1 MIVGILLAAGKG
13 TRFGSQKLLA
23 RLPGGDTVVE
33 ASARVLQGA
42 LTRVVAVTAAEN
54 AVAKALRACGCEV
67 VINPRAEEGM
77 GTSIAAGVAAMV
89 ATTMED
95 TEGWLIALGDMPY
108 VLPATMAKL
117 HTTLASEGGIVVPT
131 YQTKRGHPVGFH
143 GRFRAALVGLEGD
156 AGAKK
161 IVAAYHRE
169 VNFLAVNDS
178 GVIADI
184 DTPADMRG

>member
-23 RLPGGDTVVE
+23 RLPGGDTVAV
-33 ASARVLQGA
+33 ASAHVLQGA

-67 VINPRAEEGM
+67 VINPRADEGM
-77 GTSIAAGVAAMV
+77 GTSIAAGVAA
-89 ATTMED
+89 TMED

-117 HTTLASEGGIVVPT
+117 HTTLVRDGGIVVPT
-131 YQTKRGHPVGFH
+131 YQAKRGHPVGFH
-143 GRFRAALVGLEGD
+143 VRFRAALVGLEGD

-161 IVAAYHRE
+161 IVAAHHRE

>member
-33 ASARVLQGA
+33 TSARVLQGA

-67 VINPRAEEGM
+67 VINPRADEGM
-77 GTSIAAGVAAMV
+77 GTSIAAGVAATV
-89 ATTMED
+89 ATTGD

-117 HTTLASEGGIVVPT
+117 HTTLVRDGGIVVPT
-131 YQTKRGHPVGFH
+131 YQAKRGHPVGFH
-143 GRFRAALVGLEGD
+143 VRFRAALVGLEGD

-161 IVAAYHRE
+161 IVAAHHRE